1 MTVVGAAESAAVRWG
16 IIGTA
21 KIARTFFLPAVR
33 EAGGDP
39 AAVAGRDTERVT
51 RWAADNGIARA
62 VVGYPALIDD
72 PAVDAVYIPLP
83 NSLHG
88 EWTIRA
94 LRAGKPVVCEKPLT
108 GSAAE
113 TEQVL
118 AVAKETGTPLWEAFA
133 FPFHEQMARL
143 RGLLADG
150 VIGELMEIQSNFHFR
165 MTDAA
170 SNIRM
175 LASLDGGALLD
186 VGCYPV
192 RLARDLFGAEPSSA
206 WGAAQWHEGGVDV
219 ATWGALGFPGGR
231 RLLLSCAFNLSF
243 TTYSRLVGTGGQI
256 HVSNPFH
263 PVAGD
268 TYQVRVPGQEPVTYP
283 GTGRDQHSF
292 TPAIRH
298 IQSVIKG
305 EEAPRLLAVDTALG
319 SARALAELA
328 RSARASREQERLT

>member
-1 MTVVGAAESAAVRWG
+1 MTVVGAAEPAAVRWG

-21 KIARTFFLPAVR
+21 RIARKFFLPAVR
-33 EAGGDP
+33 EAGGEP
-39 AAVAGRDTERVT
+39 AAVAGRDRQRVT
-51 RWAADNGIARA
+51 GWAADNGIARA
-62 VVGYPALIDD
+62 VVGYQALIED
-72 PAVDAVYIPLP
+72 PAVDALYIPLP

-94 LRAGKPVVCEKPLT
+94 LRAGKPVLCEKPLT
-108 GSAAE
+108 GSVSE
-113 TEQVL
+113 TGQVL

-133 FPFHEQMARL
+133 FPFHDQLARL

-150 VIGELMEIQSNFHFR
+150 TIGELMEIQSNFHYR

-175 LASLDGGALLD
+175 SASLGGGALLD

-192 RLARDLFGAEPSSA
+192 RLARDLFGAEPGSA

-219 ATWGALGFPGGR
+219 AAWGALGFPGGC
-231 RLLLSCAFNLSF
+231 RLLLSCSFNLSF
-243 TTYSRLVGTGGQI
+243 TTFSRLIGTGGQI
-256 HVSNPFH
+256 HVTNPFH
-263 PVAGD
+263 PDAGD
-268 TYQVRVPGQEPVTYP
+268 TYQVLVPGREPVTYP

-298 IQSVIKG
+298 IQAVVKG
-305 EEAPRLLAVDTALG
+305 EEEPRYLAVDTALG
-319 SARALAELA
+319 SARALSDLI
-328 RSARASREQERLT
+328 RSARDQA